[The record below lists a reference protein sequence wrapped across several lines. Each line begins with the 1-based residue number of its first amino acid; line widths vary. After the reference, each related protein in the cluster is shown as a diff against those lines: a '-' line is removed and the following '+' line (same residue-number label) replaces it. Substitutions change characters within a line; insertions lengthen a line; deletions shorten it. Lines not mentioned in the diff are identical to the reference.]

1 MRIIP
6 ENKHT
11 QSFL

>member
-1 MRIIP
+1 MRIIS